1 MISQDFRIAIYA
13 AFETVDDILEYYGE
27 GDGANE
33 AT

>member
-27 GDGANE
+27 GADTNE
-33 AT
+33 TT